1 MCYAGGPCALVTQ
14 MTTSN
19 PTSRR
24 AVRRL
29 GLRCSRA
36 LAAVLLALLAGAAT
50 VTAPAAYTEGT
61 LRVCADPQNMPF
73 SNEKGEGFE
82 NKLVDLIAD
91 KLDLHVVYTWLPQVV
106 GHVATLPD
114 DTDCDILMGY
124 AQGTGLIEDTN
135 PYYRTSYVLLYRQND
150 KSLAGVE
157 SLADERL
164 KKKTIGILARTPP
177 VSIMAMNG
185 LMPNA
190 RSFEV
195 MGDRSSSEA
204 AAAVI
209 AAIASGEIDA
219 GILWG
224 PLGGYY
230 AQGAKVPLALVPL
243 VKEKAGP
250 AAIYG
255 ITMGVRPNEPEWKH
269 KLNKLIA
276 ANQADINA
284 MLGEYNVPLL
294 DENGNLIKTSTAE
307 R

>member
-1 MCYAGGPCALVTQ
+1 
-14 MTTSN
+14 MTKATLR
-19 PTSRR
+19 TSR
-24 AVRRL
+24 AAGMLPSRRCL
-29 GLRCSRA
+29 QV
-36 LAAVLLALLAGAAT
+36 LATVVLALLTAVGTAGAQAA
-50 VTAPAAYTEGT
+50 VTHGL

-82 NKLVDLIAD
+82 NKLVDLIAA
-91 KLDLHVVYTWLPQVV
+91 KLDMPAVYTWLPQVM

-114 DTDCDILMGY
+114 DGGCDILMGY

-135 PYYRTSYVLLYRQND
+135 PYYRTSYVLIYRQDD

-157 SLADERL
+157 SLADARL
-164 KKKTIGILARTPP
+164 KTKTIGILARTPP

-195 MGDRSSSEA
+195 KGDRNTAGA
-204 AAAVI
+204 ATDVI

-230 AQGAKVPLALVPL
+230 AQAAKVPLSLVPL

-250 AAIYG
+250 ATVYG

-276 ANQADINA
+276 ENQADINA

-294 DENGNLIKTSTAE
+294 DENGNLIKASTAE

>member
-1 MCYAGGPCALVTQ
+1 ML
-14 MTTSN
+14 
-19 PTSRR
+19 
-24 AVRRL
+24 
-29 GLRCSRA
+29 
-36 LAAVLLALLAGAAT
+36 LAAAASVGAR
-50 VTAPAAYTEGT
+50 AAFTDGT

-82 NKLVDLIAD
+82 NKLVDLIAA
-91 KLDLHVVYTWLPQVV
+91 KLDLQVSYTWLPQVL

-114 DTDCDILMGY
+114 DTDCDLLMGY

-135 PYYRTSYVLLYRQND
+135 PYYRTSYVLIYRQDD

-157 SLADERL
+157 SLADDRL
-164 KKKTIGILARTPP
+164 KSKKIGILARTPP

-185 LMPNA
+185 LMASA
-190 RSFEV
+190 RSFEAK
-195 MGDRSSSEA
+195 GDRNA
-204 AAAVI
+204 AGAVEDVI
-209 AAIASGEIDA
+209 AAIRSGEIDA

-230 AQGAKVPLALVPL
+230 AQNAKVPLALVPL

-250 AAIYG
+250 ATIYP

-276 ANQADINA
+276 ENQADINA
-284 MLGEYNVPLL
+284 MLSEYNVPLL
-294 DENGNLIKTSTAE
+294 DENGKLIKTSTAE